1 MVELELKQDTGEPR
15 RLSPEENEK
24 GMGHFHY
31 RVGSRSHKWRPA
43 TDVFET
49 EEAFV
54 VRVEI
59 AGMRDGEFTIL
70 LDERTVTIQGS
81 RPDRD
86 ERRAFHQM
94 EIRYGEF
101 STSVELHWP
110 IDTQAVEAEYTDGIL
125 RLVLPK
131 ALPHN
136 IQIGK

>member
-1 MVELELKQDTGEPR
+1 MVELELKQDTGDSR
-15 RLSPEENEK
+15 RLSPEENET
-24 GMGHFHY
+24 GLGHFHY

-49 EEAFV
+49 EDAFV

-70 LDERTVTIQGS
+70 LDERTVTIQGN

-101 STSVELHWP
+101 STSVALHWP
-110 IDTQAVEAEYTDGIL
+110 IDTQEVEAEYKDGIL

>member
-1 MVELELKQDTGEPR
+1 MVELELKQDTGDPR
-15 RLSPEENEK
+15 RLSLEDNEK
-24 GMGHFHY
+24 GLGHFHY

-43 TDVFET
+43 TDVYET
-49 EEAFV
+49 EEAFI

-59 AGMRDGEFTIL
+59 AGMRDGEFTITL
-70 LDERTVTIQGS
+70 EERTVTIQGS

-110 IDTQAVEAEYTDGIL
+110 IDSEAVEAEYADGIL

-131 ALPHN
+131 AVPHE
-136 IQIGK
+136 IRIGK